1 MLAVAGATVT
11 DATGTALTVI
21 ADVPFCPSLV
31 AVMVAEPAVTPLTSP
46 LPFTVASA
54 VLLVAQ
60 VTERPLK
67 GLPFASLG
75 VAASCTVSPTIT
87 LTDDGLT
94 ATDATG
100 RRPRLCTREDA
111 DRLSCELVA
120 VTRKSPPAV
129 SAVYMPPDVI
139 VPPEALQ
146 VAATLA
152 LSPFEARP
160 YATNF
165 VCCAG
170 STVILSGTTTT

>member
-1 MLAVAGATVT
+1 MKTCPNCDVPGVVTVT
-11 DATGTALTVI
+11 
-21 ADVPFCPSLV
+21 ADVPVLPSLV

-100 RRPRLCTREDA
+100 RRPRLCTRED
-111 DRLSCELVA
+111 
-120 VTRKSPPAV
+120 
-129 SAVYMPPDVI
+129 
-139 VPPEALQ
+139 
-146 VAATLA
+146 
-152 LSPFEARP
+152 
-160 YATNF
+160 
-165 VCCAG
+165 
-170 STVILSGTTTT
+170 